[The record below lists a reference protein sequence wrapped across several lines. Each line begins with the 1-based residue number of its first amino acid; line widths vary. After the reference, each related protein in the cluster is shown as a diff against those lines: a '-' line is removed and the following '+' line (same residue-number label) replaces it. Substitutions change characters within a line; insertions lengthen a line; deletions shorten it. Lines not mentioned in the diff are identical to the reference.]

1 MAANIAVMPDRPVIV
16 WFRNDLR
23 LSDHAALRAAA
34 DTGRPI
40 LPLYVLDDSGKSER
54 APGGA
59 SKWYL
64 HGSLA
69 NLDASLRRRHGALV
83 LRRGPAVETVVH
95 LAHEI
100 DAEAVYLTRAY
111 TPGGIADETA
121 LARELDTKRYG
132 GGLLWEPEAVQTKD
146 GGPYKVFT
154 PFHRAC
160 QALREPAA
168 PKPVPGDLTLVTAPG
183 DELSD
188 WQLLPTKP
196 DWAGGLRETWAPGE
210 EPAQARLAD
219 FADGA
224 AADYADGRD
233 RPDIDGTSR
242 LSAALHFGEVSPRQA
257 WHAVGDHRGGASFRR
272 EVVWRDFCAH
282 LLFHFPELVSQPFK
296 AEFANFP
303 WRDDDKLLRAWQ
315 RGETGY
321 PLVDAGM
328 RQLWETGWM
337 HNRVR
342 MVVASFLVKHLLIG
356 WWHGEAWFW
365 DTLVD
370 ADLANNVGGWQW
382 VAGCGADAAPY
393 FRIFN
398 PILQGQKFDPDGV
411 YVRKWV
417 PALREIPD
425 AHVHAPWAAGG
436 PAPIVDHAAAR
447 QRALAALKA
456 TGRD

>member
-1 MAANIAVMPDRPVIV
+1 MSDRPVIV
-16 WFRNDLR
+16 WFRQDLR
-23 LSDHAALRAAA
+23 LSDHPALRAAA
-34 DTGRPI
+34 ETGRPI
-40 LPLYVLDDSGKSER
+40 VPLYVLDETEAGER
-54 APGGA
+54 TPGGA

-69 NLDASLRRRHGALV
+69 KLAASLRRRHGGLV
-83 LRRGPAVETVVH
+83 LRRGPVAETVARLVQ
-95 LAHEI
+95 EI
-100 DAEAVYLTRAY
+100 GAEAIFLTRAY

-121 LARELDTKRYG
+121 LAKQLDVKRYG
-132 GGLLWEPEAVQTKD
+132 GALLWEPEAVETKD

-160 QALREPAA
+160 QAQREPAA
-168 PKPVPGDLTLVTAPG
+168 PKPAPENLTLISAPG
-183 DELSD
+183 DDLDD
-188 WQLLPTKP
+188 WGLLPTRP
-196 DWAGGLRETWAPGE
+196 DWAGGLRESWTPGE
-210 EPAQARLAD
+210 AGAQARLAA
-219 FADGA
+219 FADCA
-224 AADYADGRD
+224 VADYADGHD
-233 RPDIDGTSR
+233 RPDVDGTSR
-242 LSAALHFGEVSPRQA
+242 LSPALHFGEISPRQA
-257 WHAVGDHRGGASFRR
+257 WHAVGDHRGGAAFRR
-272 EVVWRDFCAH
+272 ELVWREFCAH
-282 LLFHFPELVSQPFK
+282 LLFHFPDLPTQPFK
-296 AEFANFP
+296 ADFADFP
-303 WRDDDKLLRAWQ
+303 WRVDEAALLAWQ
-315 RGETGY
+315 RGQTGY

-398 PILQGQKFDPDGV
+398 PILQGQKFDPDGA
-411 YVRKWV
+411 YVRRWV
-417 PALREIPD
+417 PALRDIPD
-425 AHVHAPWAAGG
+425 AHVHEPWKAGG
-436 PAPIVDHAAAR
+436 AAPIVDHAAAR

-456 TGRD
+456 TNRG